1 MAIEAGE
8 PGRRARD
15 AIEATSTLSGE
26 KLELEARWWSGSLTV
41 RLDGRLVLA
50 RGRMDSYGPGRRGG
64 CGRVI
69 RRRRRL
75 GRGGEGSGGGGGSG
89 RDPHGPRSLAEQGGT
104 RDVPTWG
111 YGEPGERSSCDR
123 WMEEA

>member
-1 MAIEAGE
+1 MGIEAGE
-8 PGRRARD
+8 PGRGARD

-41 RLDGRLVLA
+41 RLDGQLVLA
-50 RGRMDSYGPGRRGG
+50 RGRMDSYGPGRRGR

-75 GRGGEGSGGGGGSG
+75 GSGGGGGSG
-89 RDPHGPRSLAEQGGT
+89 HDPHGPRSLAEQGGT
-104 RDVPTWG
+104 RDGPTWG
-111 YGEPGERSSCDR
+111 CGEPGEWSSCDR
-123 WMEEA
+123 WTEEA